1 MKKIITIIAAFVT
14 CAALTACGSTPKNS
28 DGSSVSQKADMFSG
42 LKLKQVGITDR
53 IVFYTL
59 DELEEFS
66 HIAVVGKFIGDA
78 DQEVKYEYEPTF
90 EKEIITDITSTN
102 TIEVTKVLMGDV
114 NVGDKLSID
123 QRYGVVD
130 GELITFSKLTP
141 MQKGDEWVFFLR
153 KRSKS
158 DHYICSADYDS
169 RFPTKNSASNNDIMP
184 LAEGAELGVYNEADF
199 NNYIYEEIVEKY
211 DV

>member
-1 MKKIITIIAAFVT
+1 MKRITTIIAAFAA
-14 CAALTACGSTPKNS
+14 CAALTACSSTPQNS
-28 DGSSVSQKADMFSG
+28 DVSVSQNTDTFAG
-42 LKLKQVGITDR
+42 LKLKRAGITDR
-53 IVFYTL
+53 VVFNTL
-59 DELEEFS
+59 DELERSS
-66 HIAVVGKFIGDA
+66 HIAVVGTFINDA
-78 DQEVKYEYEPTF
+78 EQEVDYEYDPYF
-90 EKEIITDITSTN
+90 KKDIIVDINSTN

-199 NNYIYEEIVEKY
+199 NDGIYKEIVEKY

>member
-1 MKKIITIIAAFVT
+1 MKRITTIIAAFAA
-14 CAALTACGSTPKNS
+14 CAALTACSSTPQNS
-28 DGSSVSQKADMFSG
+28 DVSVSQNTDTFAG
-42 LKLKQVGITDR
+42 LKLKRAGITDR
-53 IVFYTL
+53 VVFNTL
-59 DELEEFS
+59 DELERSS
-66 HIAVVGKFIGDA
+66 HIAVVGTFINDA
-78 DQEVKYEYEPTF
+78 EQEVDYEYDPYF
-90 EKEIITDITSTN
+90 KKDIIVDINSTN

-123 QRYGVVD
+123 QNYGIVD
-130 GELITFSKLTP
+130 GELISFSELTP

-153 KRSKS
+153 KVAKS
-158 DHYICSADYDS
+158 DHYICTAESDS
-169 RFPTKNSASNNDIMP
+169 RFPTKNSASNNGIMP